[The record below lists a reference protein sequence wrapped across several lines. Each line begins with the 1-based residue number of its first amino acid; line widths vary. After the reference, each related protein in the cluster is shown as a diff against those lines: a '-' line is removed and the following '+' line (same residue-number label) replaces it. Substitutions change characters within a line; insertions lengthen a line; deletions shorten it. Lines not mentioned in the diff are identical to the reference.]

1 MSDTKS
7 QPAVSD
13 LSCDQCRELL
23 SDYVD
28 REISAAEKVAVERHL
43 TTCSKCTTESV
54 RMNGLKNVV
63 RNWDGVKGS
72 GEFRKSLVQQM
83 IRESQQIPS
92 EQFNAA
98 AAKAGSAR
106 SSGLI
111 EDDEESARS
120 LPPAWILLVA
130 LFLAVAAYFGVM
142 ALRGGF

>member
-7 QPAVSD
+7 QPAVSE
-13 LSCDQCRELL
+13 LSCDQCRDLL
-23 SDYVD
+23 SEYVD
-28 REISAAEKVAVERHL
+28 REISEAERVAVERHL
-43 TTCSKCTTESV
+43 KTCSKCTTESV
-54 RMNGLKNVV
+54 RMSGLKNVV

-83 IRESQQIPS
+83 IRESQQVPS

-98 AAKAGSAR
+98 AAKASSAR
-106 SSGLI
+106 SGGLI
-111 EDDEESARS
+111 EDEDAGKT

>member
-1 MSDTKS
+1 MSDTKN
-7 QPAVSD
+7 QPAITE
-13 LSCDQCRELL
+13 LNCEQCRELL

-28 REISAAEKVAVERHL
+28 RELSGAEKAAVERHL

-54 RMNGLKNVV
+54 RLNGLKNVV

-72 GEFRKSLVQQM
+72 GEFRKSVVQQM
-83 IRESQQIPS
+83 IRESQQVPS

-98 AAKAGSAR
+98 AKASVR

-111 EDDEESARS
+111 EDEEDTAKS

-142 ALRGGF
+142 ALRGNP

>member
-1 MSDTKS
+1 MSDTKN

-13 LSCDQCRELL
+13 LTCDQCRELL

-28 REISAAEKVAVERHL
+28 RELSAAEKTSVEQHL
-43 TTCSKCTTESV
+43 KTCSKCTTESV
-54 RMNGLKNVV
+54 RLTGLKNVV

-72 GEFRKSLVQQM
+72 GEFRKSVVQQM
-83 IRESQQIPS
+83 IRESQQVPS

-98 AAKAGSAR
+98 AKASAR
-106 SSGLI
+106 SGGLI
-111 EDDEESARS
+111 EDDEADGKS

-142 ALRGGF
+142 ALRGGN

>member
-7 QPAVSD
+7 QPAISE
-13 LSCDQCRELL
+13 LSCDQCRDLL

-28 REISAAEKVAVERHL
+28 REISEAERVAVERHL
-43 TTCSKCTTESV
+43 KTCSKCTTESV

-83 IRESQQIPS
+83 IRESQQVPS

-106 SSGLI
+106 SGGLI
-111 EDDEESARS
+111 EDDEDSARS